1 MKRKNIFWGIAL
13 IAIAVIWIITNLD
26 IFPGVQFGKLA
37 FTLLWAAWLVKGI
50 LDRGFFSIFM
60 SIAFLGIVWQ
70 HELKI
75 ESITPWPVVGSA
87 ILLSIGFSLIFGNK
101 ERRNWKKACKK
112 GYDEKDGYGNF
123 TSSHAEGENIVHVTK
138 FSGAEKYID
147 SKNLKSVEIIN
158 KFGGCEIYM
167 DKAVPSGN
175 EVYVRVE
182 CMCGGVEIYIPKS
195 WKVKNLTTATLGA
208 LDETGHYE
216 GDAVNDTVVVLSGTI
231 KLGAVEI
238 VRV

>member
-13 IAIAVIWIITNLD
+13 IAIAVIWIITKLD
-26 IFPGVQFGKLA
+26 IFPGVQFGKIA

-167 DKAVPSGN
+167 DKAVPAGN
-175 EVYVRVE
+175 EVYA
-182 CMCGGVEIYIPKS
+182 GG
-195 WKVKNLTTATLGA
+195 
-208 LDETGHYE
+208 
-216 GDAVNDTVVVLSGTI
+216 
-231 KLGAVEI
+231 
-238 VRV
+238 

>member
-1 MKRKNIFWGIAL
+1 MKRKNIFWGMAL
-13 IAIAVIWIITNLD
+13 IAIAVIWIITKLD
-26 IFPGVQFGKLA
+26 IFPGVQFGKIA
-37 FTLLWAAWLVKGI
+37 FTLLWVAWLVKGI
-50 LDRGFFSIFM
+50 LD
-60 SIAFLGIVWQ
+60 
-70 HELKI
+70 
-75 ESITPWPVVGSA
+75 
-87 ILLSIGFSLIFGNK
+87 IGFSLIFGNK

-167 DKAVPSGN
+167 DKAVPAGN